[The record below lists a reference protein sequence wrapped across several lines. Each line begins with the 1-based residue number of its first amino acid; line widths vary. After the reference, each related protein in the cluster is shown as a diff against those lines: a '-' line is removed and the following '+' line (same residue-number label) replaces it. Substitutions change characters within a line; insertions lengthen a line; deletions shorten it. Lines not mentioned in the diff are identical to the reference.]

1 MMHAVPQADIALG
14 GLLNGSL
21 AAMRAKTHA
30 IKTQLNA
37 ASLTIKV
44 RRPMSHF
51 LPGQA
56 PVQWHAAV
64 RVCIMHMLMPR
75 TCLLRADVPGAA
87 ADGPPADQAGAVGGR
102 GRAS

>member
-1 MMHAVPQADIALG
+1 MCVMRCWQCATFPIFSMSHPFVTIYSLPNLLQADIALG

-44 RRPMSHF
+44 CRFSCSC
-51 LPGQA
+51 
-56 PVQWHAAV
+56 
-64 RVCIMHMLMPR
+64 VCQNI
-75 TCLLRADVPGAA
+75 
-87 ADGPPADQAGAVGGR
+87 
-102 GRAS
+102 